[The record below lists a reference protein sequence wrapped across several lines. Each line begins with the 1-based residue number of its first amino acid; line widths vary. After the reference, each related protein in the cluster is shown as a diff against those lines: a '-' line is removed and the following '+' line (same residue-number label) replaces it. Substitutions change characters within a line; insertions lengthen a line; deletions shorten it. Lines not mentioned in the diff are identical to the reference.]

1 MNEETQDKNYS
12 FEGNPAPLFAVVFI
26 IAICGILYELI
37 IGTCSSYLLGDSVYQ
52 FSITIGIYLSAMG
65 LGSYLSKKFSDR
77 LMNVFFAVELLVGL
91 LGGFSSLILLAA
103 YTMTSIYQYV
113 MIVLIV
119 LIGGMVGFEIPIL
132 IRILEGHDSLRETL
146 ANVLAF
152 DYVGALIGSLAFPLL
167 LLPKLGVIKAAFAVS
182 MLNMGAVFI
191 IIVCYRKRLDNVG
204 VLTVVTAAVSALLVI
219 GFIRADEMSAH
230 LEARLFGQKVVFRH
244 QTRYQ
249 KINITKWNNDL
260 RLYINNHMQFC
271 SVDEYRYHE
280 ALVHP
285 AMGLSNRPSR
295 VLILGGGDGL
305 AAREVLK
312 YPEVKRIVL
321 VDIDPEMV
329 SLCRKHEIIKKLNK
343 GSLDDPRLEVVATDA
358 YKFLETTRE
367 KFGCILVDLPDP
379 NSIALSKLY
388 TVQFYSLAAA
398 CLDEGGSISVQSTSL
413 FFAPLSFW
421 CVHKTMKA
429 AGLQV
434 TPFNLPVAS
443 FGDWGFQLAAKKPF
457 DPGTIEIMDETLYLD
472 RPQFRKALAM
482 AIDEKIDLEKIGVN
496 TLIYPKVLEYYERD
510 WKKW

>member
-1 MNEETQDKNYS
+1 MNEETQESNYA
-12 FEGNPAPLFAVVFI
+12 FEGNPIPLFAVVFI

-65 LGSYLSKKFSDR
+65 LGSYLSKKFTNR

-91 LGGFSSLILLAA
+91 VGGFSSLILLAA
-103 YTMTSIYQYV
+103 YTMTTAYQPI
-113 MIVLIV
+113 MITLIV

-132 IRILEGHDSLRETL
+132 IRILEGYDSLRETL

-152 DYVGALIGSLAFPLL
+152 DYIGALIGSVAFPLL

-182 MLNMGAVFI
+182 MLNMAAVFI
-191 IIVCYRKRLDNVG
+191 IIVFYRKKLDNLASLFIV
-204 VLTVVTAAVSALLVI
+204 TFSVTALLAI
-219 GFIRADEMSAH
+219 GFVKADEMSAL
-230 LEARLFGQKVVFRH
+230 LEARLFGHKVVFRQ
-244 QTRYQ
+244 QTKYQ
-249 KINITKWNNDL
+249 KINITRWNDDL

-285 AMGLSNRPSR
+285 AMGLSNRPSS

-305 AAREVLK
+305 AAREVFK

-321 VDIDPEMV
+321 VDIDPEIV
-329 SLCRKHEIIKKLNK
+329 KLCRTNETISKLNR
-343 GSLDDPRLEVVATDA
+343 GSLSDPRLEVVSTDA
-358 YKFLETTRE
+358 YKFLENTGE

-379 NSIALSKLY
+379 NNVSLSKLY
-388 TVQFYSLAAA
+388 TVQFYRLAAA
-398 CLDEGGSISVQSTSL
+398 RLADGGAIAVQSTSL

-421 CVHKTMKA
+421 CIHNTMKA
-429 AGLQV
+429 ADLKV
-434 TPFNLPVAS
+434 IPFNLPVAS
-443 FGDWGFQLAAKKPF
+443 FGDWGFQLAAKKSF
-457 DPGTIEIMDETLYLD
+457 DPAVIELTPDTLYLD
-472 RPQFRKALAM
+472 GPQFLKALAM
-482 AIDEKIDLEKIGVN
+482 AGDEKPDLEKIGIN